1 MEKKKISKSWKVF
14 GDVILIVLVLLVI
27 FDITVWAVYKV
38 QRNKYTHTLRQAR
51 EAGYYDSYDVCTR
64 QDNLIID
71 GKEYVFFEAHREV
84 ILDGDYYENLI
95 VSVEDE
101 YIDKYPDEKGN
112 LEIYAKELGFVY
124 DSGQER
130 YTIIDIYMI
139 DLCREQISST
149 WCWRAFGVSIIVGPI
164 ILIAGLVWL
173 IGLIVHKKRNKIDA

>member
-14 GDVILIVLVLLVI
+14 GYVILIVLALLVI

-38 QRNKYTHTLRQAR
+38 QRSKYTHALREAR

-64 QDNLIID
+64 QDDLIID

-84 ILDGDYYENLI
+84 ILDGDYYENLL

-124 DSGQER
+124 DSGQEC
-130 YTIIDIYMI
+130 YTVIDIYMI
-139 DLCREQISST
+139 DLCREQISSDL
-149 WCWRAFGVSIIVGPI
+149 CWRALFVTIIAGPI

-173 IGLIVHKKRNKIDA
+173 IGLIVHKKRNKIEA

>member
-1 MEKKKISKSWKVF
+1 MEKKKISKPWKIF
-14 GDVILIVLVLLVI
+14 GYVILTILAVLVI

-38 QRNKYTHTLRQAR
+38 QRNKYTHTLREAR

-95 VSVEDE
+95 VPIDDE

-112 LEIYAKELGFVY
+112 LKIYAKELGFVY
-124 DSGQER
+124 DSEQER
-130 YTIIDIYMI
+130 YTVIDIYMI
-139 DLCREQISST
+139 DLCREHISST
-149 WCWRAFGVSIIVGPI
+149 WCWRALFVTIIVGSI

-173 IGLIVHKKRNKIDA
+173 IGFIVHKKRNKNEA

>member
-1 MEKKKISKSWKVF
+1 MEKKKISKPWKIF
-14 GDVILIVLVLLVI
+14 GYVILTISVLLVI

-38 QRNKYTHTLRQAR
+38 QRNKYTHNSREAR
-51 EAGYYDSYDVCTR
+51 AAGYYDSYDICTR
-64 QDNLIID
+64 QDNLVID

-112 LEIYAKELGFVY
+112 LKIYAKELGFVY
-124 DSGQER
+124 DSEQER
-130 YTIIDIYMI
+130 YTIIDIYKI
-139 DLCREQISST
+139 DLCREQISSD
-149 WCWRAFGVSIIVGPI
+149 WCWRALGVTMIAGPI

-173 IGLIVHKKRNKIDA
+173 IGLIVHKKK